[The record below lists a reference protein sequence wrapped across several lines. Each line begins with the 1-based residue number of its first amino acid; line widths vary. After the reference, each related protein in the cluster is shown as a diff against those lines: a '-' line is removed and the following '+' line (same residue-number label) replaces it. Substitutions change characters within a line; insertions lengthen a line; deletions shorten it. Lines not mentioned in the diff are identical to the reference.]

1 MIVLLPLTCQTPSQS
16 RLLAKSLLMVSTI
29 LFKLI
34 HCRRSCPYQTHI
46 PFSTFQNCG
55 SSSILVF
62 LINFPTFG
70 DSRIVFHLKHQSVH
84 LILCHKLF
92 LALFRILIHRTDL
105 IDLENPFHSSQ
116 LSSVRRIA
124 APVILTSPAVQQ

>member
-1 MIVLLPLTCQTPSQS
+1 MINIINIHLNNLLKVCDRASSANLPNPSQS

-46 PFSTFQNCG
+46 PLQYIPKLWKF
-55 SSSILVF
+55 
-62 LINFPTFG
+62 INTSLPDKLSNLG
-70 DSRIVFHLKHQSVH
+70 DSRIVFHLKHQAVH

-105 IDLENPFHSSQ
+105 IDLEDSSILPNP
-116 LSSVRRIA
+116 L
-124 APVILTSPAVQQ
+124 L